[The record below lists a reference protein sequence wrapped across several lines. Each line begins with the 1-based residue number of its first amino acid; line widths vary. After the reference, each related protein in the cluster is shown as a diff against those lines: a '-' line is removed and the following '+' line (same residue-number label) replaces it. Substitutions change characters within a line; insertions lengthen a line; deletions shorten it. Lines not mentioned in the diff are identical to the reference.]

1 MTAVIP
7 FPLTADM
14 RARKAAEANARIFA
28 RAVLRSADVLSDE
41 TVRGAAYTLMQS
53 DEIADWNEG
62 YHMMRALDA
71 PPVPRADLPPY
82 SAGHGMI
89 RRALVGGFATALVGW
104 IVLVVLLA
112 F

>member
-7 FPLTADM
+7 FPLTVEM
-14 RARKAAEANARIFA
+14 HARKAAEANALIFA
-28 RAVLRSADVLSDE
+28 RAVLRSADALSDE

-53 DEIADWNEG
+53 NEIADWNEG

-71 PPVPRADLPPY
+71 PPVPRADPPPY
-82 SAGHGMI
+82 SAGHGTI
-89 RRALVGGFATALVGW
+89 RRALVGGIASVLLGW
-104 IVLVVLLA
+104 VVLVVLLA